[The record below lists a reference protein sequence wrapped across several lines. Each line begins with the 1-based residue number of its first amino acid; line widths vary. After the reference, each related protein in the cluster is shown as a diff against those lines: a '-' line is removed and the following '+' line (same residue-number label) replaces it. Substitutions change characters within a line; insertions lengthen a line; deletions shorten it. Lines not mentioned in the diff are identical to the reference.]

1 MRFATRTY
9 KHRRADRFQGL
20 RAVRPVT
27 GPAAG
32 ALGLPFTV
40 RGPLFQLGAGRSRQD
55 SHMPDPLLPSP
66 EQRQRYKDAD
76 VIFVAQDGFAL
87 APARVRCYSF
97 AKLLRQK
104 GIAAEVLSFVD
115 HLGAKFGG
123 GPVAQLPEEEK
134 IRLNLQAFEILA
146 ENPRAV
152 LYVQKAG
159 YHVLACC
166 LAAARHGNRVVFDYD
181 DYDVGTSPYWRL
193 ESWFPSLQ
201 PDVLLST
208 MAARADACVVS
219 STRLLEL
226 VGRDRPNTHLVHTVA
241 DLEDFNPTR
250 RHLPRRRFG
259 DAVNILW
266 CGDVWG
272 SLVLRDIFFALDAF
286 ALVPPEI
293 RSEACFHLIGFGRAW
308 PELKRRVAQ
317 RYPDLRNIVFHERI
331 APERFGEVLSE
342 MDIGVLPYADTMFNA
357 CKSPTKM
364 FEYLLAK
371 VAVCATP
378 VGEVIHCLDDGVSVL
393 LADELEGFAANLA
406 RLIADRELRTRV
418 VEAAYERGVR
428 DLSLQGIG
436 DRLAGIVRPLMQADA
451 AAAGPSI
458 ESHLAQALGRTQEIS
473 PREVAIARGDL
484 KIVLRA
490 GDPATVDPMRWT
502 APLMALLDWPG
513 LERAEAVTPQQRDR
527 IKATAARSR
536 NALRVR
542 VQSALPLAER
552 PAGPPALSKLAAS
565 EDWES
570 PPWFAWLDRHKISCS
585 TFPRYLDDET
595 PDALRVNALDRLDLV
610 YNFYKRSCGA
620 WSRAQTAYA
629 LDQLGMLD
637 RGRDAAVIVP
647 HPDGMPM
654 FLSDFVRHV
663 DVVDI
668 GAGAPERA
676 GRAAVGETDR
686 WRLVSRLFD
695 ADRVTVHHVGR
706 PAEARLGWGE
716 WDVVVVPDN
725 AVFQHGFAETMAW
738 IDARLRIGGVLVL
751 TMEVLLNDLPT
762 DPRVAGIPARLAT
775 PGGLP
780 RHVERMTGF
789 QVEGTFDGSASDATL
804 DRVARTDAPGNPHFV
819 RQTGATLHMPAV
831 WTLRKWAATPASA
844 WAGVAAEIGAA

>member
-1 MRFATRTY
+1 M
-9 KHRRADRFQGL
+9 
-20 RAVRPVT
+20 
-27 GPAAG
+27 
-32 ALGLPFTV
+32 
-40 RGPLFQLGAGRSRQD
+40 SE
-55 SHMPDPLLPSP
+55 PLLPSP
-66 EQRQRYKDAD
+66 EQLQRYKEAD
-76 VIFVAQDGFAL
+76 VIFVAQDGFSL

-115 HLGAKFGG
+115 HLGARFGG
-123 GPVAQLPEEEK
+123 GPVAQIPEEEK
-134 IRLNLQAFEILA
+134 LRLNLRAFDILA

-166 LAAARHGNRVVFDYD
+166 LATARHGNRIVFDYD
-181 DYDVGTSPYWRL
+181 DYDIGTSPYWRL
-193 ESWFPSLQ
+193 EPWFPSLQ
-201 PDVLLST
+201 PDALLST

-219 STRLLEL
+219 STRLLDL
-226 VGRDRPNTHLVHTVA
+226 VGRDKPNTHLVHTVA
-241 DLEDFNPTR
+241 DPEDFNPLR

-286 ALVPPEI
+286 ALVPPEF
-293 RSEACFHLIGFGRAW
+293 RSEARFHLIGFGRAW

-331 APERFGEVLSE
+331 APERFSEVLAE

-378 VGEVIHCLDDGVSVL
+378 VGEVVHCLDDGVSVL
-393 LADELEGFAANLA
+393 LADALEGFSANLT
-406 RLIADRELRTRV
+406 RLIADRDLRTRI

-428 DLSLQGIG
+428 ELSLQGVG
-436 DRLAGIVRPLMQADA
+436 DRLADIVRPLIRMDPAV
-451 AAAGPSI
+451 GPSV
-458 ESHLAQALGRTQEIS
+458 ETYLAQALGRTREIS

-484 KIVLRA
+484 KTVLRA

-513 LERAEAVTPQQRDR
+513 LERAERVTQPQLDR
-527 IKATAARSR
+527 VKAAAARSR

-542 VQSALPLAER
+542 VQSALPPAER
-552 PAGPPALSKLAAS
+552 PAGPPALSKLAAA

-570 PPWFAWLDRHKISCS
+570 APWFAWLDRLKVSCS

-595 PDALRVNALDRLDLV
+595 PDAPRVNALDRLDLV

-620 WSRAQTAYA
+620 WARAQTAYA
-629 LDQLGMLD
+629 LDRLGMLD
-637 RGRDAAVIVP
+637 REREAAVIVP

-654 FLSDFVRHV
+654 LLSDVVRHV
-663 DVVDI
+663 DVIDI
-668 GAGAPERA
+668 GADAPERA
-676 GRAAVGETDR
+676 RRVALGETDR
-686 WRLVSRLFD
+686 WRLVSRPFD
-695 ADRVTVHHVGR
+695 PDRLAVHHIGR
-706 PAEARLGWGE
+706 PACARLDRGA
-716 WDVVVVPDN
+716 WDIVVVPDN
-725 AVFQHGFAETMAW
+725 AIFLHGFAETMAW
-738 IDARLRIGGVLVL
+738 IDARLRIGGCLVL
-751 TMEVLLNDLPT
+751 TMETVLNDGSDADHEGHT
-762 DPRVAGIPARLAT
+762 RVAGVPARLAS
-775 PGGLP
+775 PEGLP
-780 RHVERMTGF
+780 RLFAQTTGL
-789 QVEGTFDGSASDATL
+789 QVEGVFDVSVSDATL

-819 RQTGATLHMPAV
+819 RQTGVTLHMPAV
-831 WTLRKWAATPASA
+831 WTLRKRAVTPPDA
-844 WAGVAAEIGAA
+844 WAGLAAEIGAA

>member
-1 MRFATRTY
+1 
-9 KHRRADRFQGL
+9 
-20 RAVRPVT
+20 
-27 GPAAG
+27 
-32 ALGLPFTV
+32 
-40 RGPLFQLGAGRSRQD
+40 
-55 SHMPDPLLPSP
+55 MPDPLPLNP

-115 HLGAKFGG
+115 HLGARFGG
-123 GPVAQLPEEEK
+123 GPVAQIPEEEK
-134 IRLNLQAFEILA
+134 IRLNLHAFDILA

-166 LAAARHGNRVVFDYD
+166 LAAARHGNRIVFDYD
-181 DYDVGTSPYWRL
+181 DYDVGASPYARL
-193 ESWFPSLQ
+193 EPWFASLQ
-201 PDVLLST
+201 PDTLLSS

-226 VGRDRPNTHLVHTVA
+226 VERDRPDTHLVHTVA

-250 RHLPRRRFG
+250 RHLPRRQFG

-286 ALVPPEI
+286 ALVPPDV
-293 RSEACFHLIGFGRAW
+293 RAGARFHLIGFGRAW

-317 RYPDLRNIVFHERI
+317 RYPGLDSIIFHERI

-378 VGEVIHCLDDGVSVL
+378 VGEVVHCLDDGVSVL
-393 LADELEGFAANLA
+393 LADHLEGFSANLA
-406 RLIADRELRTRV
+406 RLIADRDLRTRV

-436 DRLAGIVRPLMQADA
+436 DRLAGIIRPLMQADTA
-451 AAAGPSI
+451 SAGPSA
-458 ESHLAQALGRTQEIS
+458 EVYLAQALGRTQEIS
-473 PREVAIARGDL
+473 PREVAIARSDL

-490 GDPATVDPMRWT
+490 GDAATVDPMRWT
-502 APLMALLDWPG
+502 APLIALLDWPG
-513 LERAEAVTPQQRDR
+513 LKRAEAVTAQRLDQ
-527 IKATAARSR
+527 IKEAAGRWRNAAR
-536 NALRVR
+536 VR
-542 VQSALPLAER
+542 GESALPPAER
-552 PAGPPALSKLAAS
+552 PAGPPALSKIAAA

-570 PPWFAWLDRHKISCS
+570 PPWFAWLDRYKISCS
-585 TFPRYLDDET
+585 TFPRHLDDEM
-595 PDALRVNALDRLDLV
+595 PDASRVNALDRLDLV

-620 WSRAQTAYA
+620 WSRVQAAYA
-629 LDQLGMLD
+629 LDRLGLLT
-637 RGRDAAVIVP
+637 RTQDAAVIATD
-647 HPDGMPM
+647 PDGMPM
-654 FLSDFVRHV
+654 FLSNVVRHV
-663 DVVDI
+663 DAVDI
-668 GAGAPERA
+668 GVDAPEHARRVA
-676 GRAAVGETDR
+676 RGETDR
-686 WRLVSRLFD
+686 WRLVSRLCD
-695 ADRVTVHHVGR
+695 ADRLAVHHLGR
-706 PAEARLGWGE
+706 PGDGDLAGE
-716 WDVVVVPDN
+716 RWDIVVVPGG
-725 AVFQHGFAETMAW
+725 AVFLHGFATTMAW
-738 IDARLRIGGVLVL
+738 IDVRLRGGGCLVL
-751 TMEVLLNDLPT
+751 TMDVLLNGASAA
-762 DPRVAGIPARLAT
+762 PRNTTGIPARLAA
-775 PGGLP
+775 PLGLP
-780 RHVERMTGF
+780 RLIEGLTGF
-789 QVEGTFDGSASDATL
+789 RVEGTFDGSVSDATL
-804 DRVARTDAPGNPHFV
+804 DRVARADKPGTPHFV

-831 WTLRKWAATPASA
+831 WTLRKRAATPLGA
-844 WAGVAAEIGAA
+844 WAGLAAAIGAV